1 MKKIERGEW
10 GAGEGESLI
19 SLLRHRTLASPNTR
33 HATATPTSHL
43 DTTFPLYC
51 LPMLGPSVI
60 LTKIRRDND
69 S

>member
-1 MKKIERGEW
+1 MEKIERREW

-51 LPMLGPSVI
+51 PCWARVLS
-60 LTKIRRDND
+60 
-69 S
+69 